1 MQDDHRS
8 PETAGTLGLL
18 AHHISRLPGGMS
30 NVSLVVGHSSPF
42 QRQVMGRTIR
52 QLPFRG
58 ITSTAPFTSQRRVDP
73 SLAAIPLHAVSG
85 LHGQTALKTT
95 MQGHIVRTTGKGQPT
110 LDHTSDDPEL
120 AAEEVSAWL
129 QQCHAPALDGVQF
142 EMTKTYTQKSYQCHP
157 ANYTFA
163 VSASNVA
170 AMLAAHEQNPYITD
184 VATHTAVT
192 SGRMRCSL
200 EEVGPGTYPQ
210 LTTAY
215 IQLTNLQGGDELGLP
230 HRSLTH
236 PPTLLPSLRHAT
248 HLAVGALVLA
258 VAGPPPTEPE
268 GVPRYAETLTTSPL
282 WRVMKALD
290 VGAVTADP
298 QRRQNCYVV
307 HSDTDHL
314 QQLLDRHHRISV
326 RLGNTFALTL
336 TSTNPPQPPPYCIAV
351 SSPSSIAAVDER
363 STAKY
368 ADLLSILVQLQVRA
382 SILHQHTQPPQHL
395 DTIRHLNV
403 KACHNH
409 ACHGIATRSSSPQ
422 THTLRN
428 PCLHRNPHA
437 TAARHALRTTSNQP
451 TKTLNTHHA
460 HTMSQAQHSDPGP
473 LLALLVGASAEHE
486 QWKER
491 IRTETTRPLTFTNL
505 QGDLLTLE
513 LTGNTLASL
522 VVTRSDPLTQQVTR
536 ESLEAAAVQCAAL
549 AFCATDGTP
558 LYSCSKGQVS
568 KEMLIQV
575 GSSPDMVN
583 LLAAAHFMG
592 DDLKVGGEV
601 IKVGLPYR
609 YLTGKGDQVVWI
621 DKLSNKGLDYQSGRV
636 VSSEEAAAANL
647 SKTSLGSI
655 TNQDGFVFRCI
666 ASIADGSSMA
676 EIAGANATRTMQ
688 AKATTAM
695 ASARVDP
702 VGPSSYAPQVRRANT
717 HLGPTPMRTAAAPR
731 RGWAAESC
739 QNATQIRVLPPRAEG
754 ARPTPHGPPPSGRP
768 ATQGPLPPGRPTQQ
782 PRPQPASRGPSP
794 ISSGGRHSRN
804 PSRGS
809 SGSSI
814 GAFDELAIEA
824 GYMNMNRAP
833 SDPAVDAPTPA
844 AQGGGAST
852 AMRGEAAAA
861 AVALG
866 DGSLRLQ
873 ETGPGNNRDTDAMEG
888 DTSLIP
894 TGEEAGVGA
903 GQEYPPL
910 SNNPAYMPGTAG
922 GRVWGAP
929 LARKAAADTRDPQ
942 AAPYSAERETQRP
955 RRGLERPASSRNLG
969 QQLSEATGGSLYGGG
984 LPLEDASMEDP
995 AETRGDGTAGSS

>member
-1 MQDDHRS
+1 
-8 PETAGTLGLL
+8 
-18 AHHISRLPGGMS
+18 MS

-184 VATHTAVT
+184 IATHTAVT

-290 VGAVTADP
+290 VGAITADP

-314 QQLLDRHHRISV
+314 QQLLDRHHRIS
-326 RLGNTFALTL
+326 
-336 TSTNPPQPPPYCIAV
+336 
-351 SSPSSIAAVDER
+351 
-363 STAKY
+363 
-368 ADLLSILVQLQVRA
+368 
-382 SILHQHTQPPQHL
+382 
-395 DTIRHLNV
+395 
-403 KACHNH
+403 
-409 ACHGIATRSSSPQ
+409 
-422 THTLRN
+422 
-428 PCLHRNPHA
+428 
-437 TAARHALRTTSNQP
+437 
-451 TKTLNTHHA
+451 
-460 HTMSQAQHSDPGP
+460 AQHSDPGP

-754 ARPTPHGPPPSGRP
+754 ARPTPQGPPPSGRP

-782 PRPQPASRGPSP
+782 PRPQPANRGPSP

-910 SNNPAYMPGTAG
+910 SNNPAYMPG
-922 GRVWGAP
+922 
-929 LARKAAADTRDPQ
+929 
-942 AAPYSAERETQRP
+942 
-955 RRGLERPASSRNLG
+955 
-969 QQLSEATGGSLYGGG
+969 GSLYGGG